1 MLKVTKPPYTS
12 PLSGRGSS
20 GTAPTNSVF
29 AEILAQEAAR
39 KEPDRQKQTQDN
51 HSRSEYSPATS
62 EEPIDAREELIKL
75 LSMSSAERIRY
86 LMLKD
91 MGLTE
96 ETLAALP
103 YEERQRIEQQ
113 IEQEIRR
120 QLGSSFD
127 ESRDLRRV

>member
-12 PLSGRGSS
+12 PRSGRESS
-20 GTAPTNSVF
+20 ATAPTNSVF

-39 KEPDRQKQTQDN
+39 KEPDPQKQTQDN
-51 HSRSEYSPATS
+51 RSRSEYSPATS
-62 EEPIDAREELIKL
+62 EEQVDAREELIKL

-96 ETLAALP
+96 ETLASLP